1 MLVHVVVPLCAKA
14 PVALR
19 KRLGVGQVG
28 EKVQENTYDTVRAL
42 GALAIDT
49 TSAAAGV
56 VCARVHGGGSGSC
69 AEMQKAR
76 GAGEDQGRGMIAE
89 EERSR

>member
-1 MLVHVVVPLCAKA
+1 VRA
-14 PVALR
+14 
-19 KRLGVGQVG
+19 GQ
-28 EKVQENTYDTVRAL
+28 KVQESTYDTVRAL
-42 GALAIDT
+42 GALAVDT

-76 GAGEDQGRGMIAE
+76 GAGEDQDRRMIAE
-89 EERSR
+89 KRDGVESFKGQKYEVSRR